1 MDMEVDDDGY
11 GLTKDSEGL
20 RLVAYPDPGT
30 GGAPW
35 TLGYG
40 RAHGIVEGQTCTEE
54 EASQWL
60 KEDMAFASAAVNHL
74 VTVPRTQGMHNALA
88 DFVYNLG
95 QTAFGSSTLLR
106 KLNAGDHMGASAEFP
121 KWVHGGNNQV
131 LPGLVNRRA
140 RERNLFDGK
149 PWQDIP

>member
-1 MDMEVDDDGY
+1 MDDDGY
-11 GLTKDSEGL
+11 ALTKDSEGL

-30 GGAPW
+30 GGKPW

-40 RAHGIVEGQTCTEE
+40 RAHGIEQGQTCTQE
-54 EASQWL
+54 EAARWL
-60 KEDMAFASAAVNHL
+60 VDDMAFANSAVNHL
-74 VTVPRTQGMHNALA
+74 VTVPRTQGQHNACV

-95 QTAFGSSTLLR
+95 QGAFGGSTLLR
-106 KLNAGDHMGASAEFP
+106 KFNAGDLEGASAEFP
-121 KWVHGGNNQV
+121 KWVHAGDQI
-131 LPGLVNRRA
+131 LPGLVKRRA

>member
-1 MDMEVDDDGY
+1 MEMDADGY
-11 GLTKDSEGL
+11 ALTKESEGL

-40 RAHGIVEGQTCTEE
+40 RAHGIQPGQTCTEE
-54 EASQWL
+54 EAAQWL
-60 KEDMAFASAAVNHL
+60 IEDMAFANAAVNHL
-74 VTVPRTQGMHNALA
+74 VTVDRTQGQHSACV
-88 DFVYNLG
+88 DFCYNLG
-95 QTAFGSSTLLR
+95 QGAFGGSTLLH
-106 KLNAGDHMGASAEFP
+106 KMNAGDFEGASAEFP
-121 KWVHGGNNQV
+121 KWVHAGNQV
-131 LPGLVNRRA
+131 LPGLVKRRA